1 MKPFMKVGSFLLA
14 AVMLFSALIAAGCT
28 PISLNKEWSYR
39 TSNEELPIGVYIY
52 SLNLAYSQAE
62 TFAKELK
69 DYDSSSDSWL
79 DMEIT
84 DDDGKKAVAKD
95 WIKDEAKTICLTYLV
110 INEQLKAEGVEIT
123 DDMIASADEA
133 AKTNWNVGPYAAM
146 GYMDYIM
153 PMKDTLEKYGV
164 SFESFAYC
172 TNEYST
178 RSQALFDAMYN
189 EGGSQAVSDE
199 ELTKFFTENYTDYK
213 YIPVNLYTSSA
224 DEAGQATSVALSDKE
239 VKKIKDEID
248 GYTKDINGGKSF
260 DDVLKAYMKA
270 NKIEADPSVKAV
282 DIVKESTSLGDE
294 LKEAIGKLKT
304 NKAATVQVGKGETAV
319 YYLVFKG
326 DIQKDVDEYINNEA
340 NRASVLDKMK
350 KDDYDKYLR
359 DLAGK
364 LDAEENT
371 SVINKYNPNMF
382 FIKPEPTTAAQSSD
396 SESKK

>member
-14 AVMLFSALIAAGCT
+14 VVMLFSAFVVAGCT
-28 PISLNKEWSYR
+28 PINLNKEWSYR

-52 SLNLAYSQAE
+52 SLDSAYAQAE
-62 TFAKELK
+62 SYAKELK

-84 DDDGKKAVAKD
+84 DDDGNKAVARE
-95 WIKDEAKTICLTYLV
+95 WIKDQAKTICLTYLV
-110 INEQLKAEGVEIT
+110 VNEQLKAEGAKVT
-123 DDMIASADEA
+123 DEMIASADEA

-199 ELTKFFTENYTDYK
+199 ELTKYFTENYTDYK
-213 YIPVNLYTSSA
+213 YIPVNLYTSST
-224 DEAGQATSVALSDKE
+224 DEAGQATNVALSDKE
-239 VKKIKDEID
+239 VKKIKSEID
-248 GYTKDINGGKSF
+248 GYSKDINGGKSF

-270 NKIEADPSVKAV
+270 NKIEADPTVKAV
-282 DIVKESTSLGDE
+282 DVVKDSTSLGDE

-304 NKAATVQVGKGETAV
+304 RKAATVQVGSGESAV

-326 DIQKDVDEYINNEA
+326 DINKDVDEYINNES
-340 NRASVLDKMK
+340 NRASVLNKMK
-350 KDDYDKYLR
+350 SEDYEKYLK
-359 DLAGK
+359 DLADK

-371 SVINKYNPNMF
+371 SIIDKYNPSMF
-382 FIKPEPTTAAQSSD
+382 FVKPEPTTAAQSSD
-396 SESKK
+396 SESEK